1 MHSKKKY
8 KRHISPP
15 VVIAGN
21 FLLLIIIGTLLLKLP
36 IATEHPISWIDALFT
51 VTSATTVT
59 GLIVFDPGLYTY
71 LIRRNC
77 FIVAYSNRR
86 NWLNGICRSDTFI
99 AWTKSWDAEQNLS
112 TRILQFSNSRWN
124 GEIRSSDFTFCSDC

>member
-59 GLIVFDPGLYTY
+59 GLIVFDPALH
-71 LIRRNC
+71 LP
-77 FIVAYSNRR
+77 YSGKLFYCPLFN
-86 NWLNGICRSDTFI
+86 
-99 AWTKSWDAEQNLS
+99 
-112 TRILQFSNSRWN
+112 
-124 GEIRSSDFTFCSDC
+124 